1 MILTSVLPSQTGL
14 PFPAWVQH
22 AHHLCAHSQLSASLT
37 HASSFCTAHRVSGRH
52 FCRCPSVFTLRKSFL
67 SAIHFLTGCLN
78 YIYLIYFFPKVK
90 ILHKPQSLSIPAC
103 MLGTRLVLTGLWL
116 ARAAASILHDCCWKW
131 RPADEASC
139 PLCCL
144 IAETPW
150 LCCHWWDGR
159 PRGLTWFKSSI
170 PCLDLP
176 GFRELENVL
185 TLTIPTLT
193 TPGPAAGR

>member
-1 MILTSVLPSQTGL
+1 
-14 PFPAWVQH
+14 
-22 AHHLCAHSQLSASLT
+22 
-37 HASSFCTAHRVSGRH
+37 
-52 FCRCPSVFTLRKSFL
+52 
-67 SAIHFLTGCLN
+67 
-78 YIYLIYFFPKVK
+78 
-90 ILHKPQSLSIPAC
+90 

-116 ARAAASILHDCCWKW
+116 ARAAASILDDCCWKW

-139 PLCCL
+139 PLRCL

-185 TLTIPTLT
+185 TLDNSYPDYAWASSGQVGNEGRTVSFPSSDLCCSRGVPRALPTTCLLRCVWPLSPRVLVEVQWADQSHPLLLSLVLPCLPPQVVSVFT
-193 TPGPAAGR
+193 QGILGSF